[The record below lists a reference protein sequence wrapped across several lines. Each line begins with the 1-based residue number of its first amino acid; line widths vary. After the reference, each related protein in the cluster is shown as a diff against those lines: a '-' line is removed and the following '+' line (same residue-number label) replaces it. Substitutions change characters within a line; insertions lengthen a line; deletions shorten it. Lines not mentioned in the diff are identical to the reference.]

1 MVLRVVFA
9 LKKHFST
16 FNIKILKEMDTPEKL
31 REFYMQDL
39 SVKDFINTIRQG
51 FFLYKNDPEYP
62 WPSIIPSIKP
72 KFTSIINQIENLEL
86 KDLSALVYI
95 YKSSKESKFSYFYPP
110 EYQNILLNRIE
121 KALTSE
127 VDFDTLTHL
136 FRDLS
141 LIDHSPKKLE
151 TFIFNFLNNP
161 SKAITMEG
169 IRRILIG
176 VTYKN
181 REKNNHIE
189 EKTLERLR
197 TFNLSTGTNKEI
209 SDCLRLLAFISK
221 KKDISDILA
230 MFLSSVHLRICF
242 FSFSEIRP
250 LLEYCL
256 ISEVIDKG
264 LLYDALYHLEQ
275 LLIETKDILGK
286 ELSATIQVLK
296 ELYKKDPNLRIRPQL
311 KEKLTETT
319 LNLFMKRKIQLLRT
333 FECLSDIDD
342 ICEVI
347 PESIHQ
353 FLMKFRN
360 NHTVGY
366 WKLIYLKLLSKK
378 SSIVSF
384 TFPELSAVHTN
395 LLNSS
400 VSVKVKSLI
409 KLNQIKDF
417 SLNPYLKEIHEM
429 IIESL
434 FNENFQMINVIHF
447 TFEFENLK
455 NILSKEDTERLVK
468 KVLNMLEKN
477 VKKSDCYFIVKYSL
491 IFQVRSKEIFN
502 IWTNLIKKL
511 DISILDTIVS
521 FLITDFRPTSNLAP
535 YLFLISTLKSRKD
548 HCLAKLF
555 SISSEKFEFREI
567 MTAFNYIKQEEPEF
581 LLSFHFTYSKNCLI
595 SKIFQTVSPAELAS
609 FSNKMIEI
617 VDSIRFDLKVMK
629 NLIKLIAFN
638 SLLTSKITE
647 KIIKSI
653 NNFQN
658 SEIFEEYVSEY
669 SEILSDSDF
678 ANFQTFL
685 RVKPE
690 ISNEKLLKILKFY
703 LKKQTELPFEE
714 SFIELCIK
722 RTRNQGSSYLRD
734 LIRILSE
741 SKNHDSLRLKML
753 LEINDLFIEKI
764 ETFSLYELMEIFN
777 NLLLSGIHNDQIL
790 LPYEKRIF
798 TQTLDTFAGIR
809 LLKNYLKAKRFNHF
823 FSLLCNKI
831 NSEFASIYSLEL
843 SSFQKNQDLI
853 QDLPEDFKSFLL
865 KVDLISKIK

>member
-1 MVLRVVFA
+1 
-9 LKKHFST
+9 
-16 FNIKILKEMDTPEKL
+16 
-31 REFYMQDL
+31 
-39 SVKDFINTIRQG
+39 
-51 FFLYKNDPEYP
+51 
-62 WPSIIPSIKP
+62 
-72 KFTSIINQIENLEL
+72 
-86 KDLSALVYI
+86 
-95 YKSSKESKFSYFYPP
+95 
-110 EYQNILLNRIE
+110 
-121 KALTSE
+121 
-127 VDFDTLTHL
+127 
-136 FRDLS
+136 
-141 LIDHSPKKLE
+141 
-151 TFIFNFLNNP
+151 
-161 SKAITMEG
+161 
-169 IRRILIG
+169 
-176 VTYKN
+176 
-181 REKNNHIE
+181 
-189 EKTLERLR
+189 
-197 TFNLSTGTNKEI
+197 
-209 SDCLRLLAFISK
+209 
-221 KKDISDILA
+221 
-230 MFLSSVHLRICF
+230 
-242 FSFSEIRP
+242 
-250 LLEYCL
+250 
-256 ISEVIDKG
+256 
-264 LLYDALYHLEQ
+264 
-275 LLIETKDILGK
+275 
-286 ELSATIQVLK
+286 
-296 ELYKKDPNLRIRPQL
+296 
-311 KEKLTETT
+311 
-319 LNLFMKRKIQLLRT
+319 
-333 FECLSDIDD
+333 
-342 ICEVI
+342 
-347 PESIHQ
+347 
-353 FLMKFRN
+353 
-360 NHTVGY
+360 
-366 WKLIYLKLLSKK
+366 
-378 SSIVSF
+378 
-384 TFPELSAVHTN
+384 
-395 LLNSS
+395 
-400 VSVKVKSLI
+400 VKVKSLI

-434 FNENFQMINVIHF
+434 FNENFQMINIIHF

-790 LPYEKRIF
+790 LPYEKGIF

-843 SSFQKNQDLI
+843 SSFQENQDLI